1 MKYRH
6 QELLFGL
13 FMLTVGCALMWHAY
27 SPQYALMAQ
36 DIQTDP
42 MFFPKIILTGWI
54 ICAAAI
60 VVRAFRLSN
69 EQVIQFEWLRCLIA
83 VGIMA
88 GFVYF
93 FDKLGNLPCAAVCFF
108 ALGRI
113 LGNPHPRRLLVIS
126 IGYALFI
133 DLLFRYVLKLY
144 LPSIPGLV

>member
-6 QELLFGL
+6 QELLFSL
-13 FMLTVGCALMWHAY
+13 FMLSVGCGLMWHAY

-54 ICAAAI
+54 VCAAAM
-60 VVRAFRLSN
+60 VVRSFRLDN
-69 EQVIQFEWLRCLIA
+69 EPVVPFEWLRCLIA
-83 VGIMA
+83 VGVMA
-88 GFVYF
+88 VFVFF

-108 ALGRI
+108 ALGLI

-126 IGYALFI
+126 VAYALFI